1 MQVQIEN
8 YMLHHYPKL
17 SIVPEKL
24 QKLLFSLLRA
34 FFHEKQINTF
44 LEDNANK
51 EAFGF
56 IEAVLDHFNV
66 NIGLRK
72 QELDHIPPYG
82 KAVIIANHPLG
93 ALDALALIHLLKDVR
108 KDIKIVANSFL
119 NQFDQLKN
127 ILIPVDNIQ
136 NKTDKNSL
144 KEIYDALNDG
154 KAVIIFPSGEVSR
167 ARVDG
172 IKDTAWKSGFLKIA
186 SKTRAPILPIYIKA
200 KNSKTFYM
208 LSWLNRSFATATL
221 PHEMFKSYKKTID
234 FKIGKSI
241 SYDSYN
247 LSGLSP
253 KQSVKLL
260 RKHFYRIAKGG
271 KEIFLTQNIIAT
283 PEARSE
289 LKKALK
295 NAIILGKTFDDK
307 HILLYSSTIEDCV
320 LNEIGRLREL
330 SFRFVGEG
338 SGKKRDI
345 DSFDMYYKHL
355 IVWDDDALEI
365 AGAYRIGIG
374 RDILELYGTKGFYTT
389 KLFDFDNKFDSYIS
403 QGIELGRSFV
413 QPKYWNSR
421 ALDYLW
427 QGIGAFIKTQP
438 QIRYLF
444 GAVSLS
450 DTFSNEAKGMMI
462 EFYSHYYGTNDAL
475 VTHKYPYKISLE
487 TKKRCKSIF
496 VYNDYKKDL
505 QTLKEKLGMMGY
517 AIPTLYK
524 QYSEVC
530 EDGGVKFFDFG
541 YDKDFGNCVDGFIV
555 TDLSLL
561 KENKRKRY
569 IGSLMSE
576 SK

>member
-1 MQVQIEN
+1 MQIQIEN

-24 QKLLFSLLRA
+24 QKLLFSSLRA

-44 LEDNANK
+44 IEANTNK
-51 EAFGF
+51 EVFGF
-56 IEAVLDHFNV
+56 IEAILDHFNV

-72 QELDHIPPYG
+72 QELDHIPPFG
-82 KAVIIANHPLG
+82 KVVIIANHPLG
-93 ALDALALIHLLKDVR
+93 ALDALALIYLLKDIR

-119 NQFDQLKN
+119 NQFDQLKD
-127 ILIPVDNIQ
+127 ILIPVDNIH

-144 KEIYDALNDG
+144 KKIYDALDEG
-154 KAVIIFPSGEVSR
+154 QAVIIFPSGEVSR

-186 SKTRAPILPIYIKA
+186 LKTRAPILPIYIKA

-247 LSGLSP
+247 LSGLSL

-271 KEIFLTQNIIAT
+271 REIFLTQNIIAT

-295 NAIILGKTFDDK
+295 NAMMLGKTFDDK
-307 HILLYSSTIEDCV
+307 HILLYSSNIEDCV

-345 DSFDMYYKHL
+345 DNFDMYYKHL

-374 RDILELYGTKGFYTT
+374 KEILDAYGTRGLYTS
-389 KLFDFDNKFDSYIS
+389 KLFEFDKNFEGYIA

-427 QGIGAFIKTQP
+427 QGIGAFIKMQP

-450 DTFSNEAKGMMI
+450 DTFNSEAKGMMI
-462 EFYSHYYGTNDAL
+462 EFYRHYFGTNESL
-475 VTHKYPYKISLE
+475 IRHKYPYKISLE
-487 TKKRCKSIF
+487 TKKRCKAIF

-505 QTLKEKLGMMGY
+505 QALKEKLEMMSY

-541 YDKDFGNCVDGFIV
+541 YDKDFGNCVDGFIM
-555 TDLSLL
+555 TDLTLL
-561 KENKRKRY
+561 KESKRKRY
-569 IGSLMSE
+569 IR
-576 SK
+576 

>member
-17 SIVPEKL
+17 SIIPEKL
-24 QKLLFSLLRA
+24 QKLLFSSLRT

-44 LEDNANK
+44 LEANAHK

-72 QELDHIPPYG
+72 QQLDRIPPYG
-82 KAVIIANHPLG
+82 KVVIIANHPLG

-119 NQFDQLKN
+119 NQFGQLKD
-127 ILIPVDNIQ
+127 ILISVDNIQ
-136 NKTDKNSL
+136 NKTDKSSL
-144 KEIYDALNDG
+144 KEIYEALDTE

-172 IKDTAWKSGFLKIA
+172 IKDTAWKTGFFKIA
-186 SKTRAPILPIYIKA
+186 KKARAPILPIYIKA

-221 PHEMFKSYKKTID
+221 PHEMFKSYQKTID
-234 FKIGKSI
+234 FKIGKAI
-241 SYDSYN
+241 SYETYN
-247 LSGLSP
+247 LNGLSP

-260 RKHFYRIAKGG
+260 RKHFYHIAKDG
-271 KEIFLTQNIIAT
+271 KEIFKTQNIIAT
-283 PEARSE
+283 PEARAE
-289 LKKALK
+289 LKKELK
-295 NAIILGKTFDDK
+295 GAVVLGKTFDDK
-307 HILLYSSTIEDCV
+307 HILLYSSDIEDCV

-355 IVWDDDALEI
+355 IVWDDEALEI
-365 AGAYRIGIG
+365 AGAYRIGVG
-374 RDILELYGTKGFYTT
+374 KEILESYGINGLYTT
-389 KLFDFDNKFDSYIS
+389 RLFKFDEKFESYIY

-427 QGIGAFIKTQP
+427 QGIGSFIKTQP

-462 EFYSHYYGTNDAL
+462 EFYGHYFGTNDSL
-475 VTHKYPYKISLE
+475 VKHKYPYKISLE
-487 TKKRCKSIF
+487 TKSRCKSIF
-496 VYNDYKKDL
+496 AFNDYKKDL

-524 QYSEVC
+524 QYSEIC
-530 EDGGVKFFDFG
+530 EEGGVKFFDFG
-541 YDKDFGNCVDGFIV
+541 HDKDFGNCIDGFIL
-555 TDLSLL
+555 TDLFLL

-569 IGSLMSE
+569 VDSLATE

>member
-24 QKLLFSLLRA
+24 QKLLFSSLRA

-44 LEDNANK
+44 LEVNAHK
-51 EAFGF
+51 ETFGF
-56 IEAVLDHFNV
+56 IEAVLDYFNV

-72 QELDHIPPYG
+72 QEIDHIPPYG
-82 KAVIIANHPLG
+82 KVVIIANHPLG

-119 NQFDQLKN
+119 SQFDQLKD

-136 NKTDKNSL
+136 NKTDKSSL
-144 KEIYDALNDG
+144 KEIYDALDNG

-172 IKDTAWKSGFLKIA
+172 IKDTAWKSGFFKIA
-186 SKTRAPILPIYIKA
+186 SKARAPILPIYIKA

-221 PHEMFKSYKKTID
+221 PHEMFKSFKKTID

-241 SYDSYN
+241 AYEAYSFT
-247 LSGLSP
+247 GLLP

-260 RKHFYRIAKGG
+260 RKHFYKVAKGG

-283 PEARSE
+283 PEARAE
-289 LKKALK
+289 LKHALK
-295 NAIILGKTFDDK
+295 NAISLGKTFDDK
-307 HILLYSSTIEDCV
+307 HILLYSSDMEDCV

-338 SGKKRDI
+338 SGKKRDV

-355 IVWDDDALEI
+355 IVWDDEALEI

-374 RDILELYGTKGFYTT
+374 RDILDMHDIAGLYTS
-389 KLFDFDNKFDSYIS
+389 KLFTFDNKFEDYIT

-427 QGIGAFIKTQP
+427 QGIGAFIKSQP

-444 GAVSLS
+444 GAVSMS
-450 DTFSNEAKGMMI
+450 DTFNSEAKGMMI
-462 EFYSHYYGTNDAL
+462 EFYSHYFGSNEQL
-475 VTHKYPYKISLE
+475 VIHKYPYQISLE
-487 TKKRCKSIF
+487 TKIRCKSIF
-496 VYNDYKKDL
+496 VYNDYRKDL
-505 QTLKEKLGMMGY
+505 QTLKEELGMMGY

-524 QYSEVC
+524 QYSEIC
-530 EDGGVKFFDFG
+530 EEGGVKFFDFG
-541 YDKDFGNCVDGFIV
+541 YDKNFANCIDGFIL

-569 IGSLMSE
+569 IG
-576 SK
+576 

>member
-1 MQVQIEN
+1 MQIQIEN

-24 QKLLFSLLRA
+24 QKLLFSSLRA

-44 LEDNANK
+44 IEANTNK
-51 EAFGF
+51 EVFGF
-56 IEAVLDHFNV
+56 IEAILDHFNV

-72 QELDHIPPYG
+72 QELDHIPPFG
-82 KAVIIANHPLG
+82 KVVIIANHPLG
-93 ALDALALIHLLKDVR
+93 ALDALALIYLLKDIR

-119 NQFDQLKN
+119 NQFDQLKD
-127 ILIPVDNIQ
+127 ILIPVDNIH

-144 KEIYDALNDG
+144 KKIYDALDEG
-154 KAVIIFPSGEVSR
+154 QAVIIFPSGEVSR

-186 SKTRAPILPIYIKA
+186 LKTRAPILPIYIKA

-241 SYDSYN
+241 SYESYN
-247 LSGLSP
+247 LSGLSS

-260 RKHFYRIAKGG
+260 RKHFYRIAKDGR
-271 KEIFLTQNIIAT
+271 EIFLTQNIIAT
-283 PEARSE
+283 PEARAE

-295 NAIILGKTFDDK
+295 NATMLGKTFDDK
-307 HILLYSSTIEDCV
+307 HILLYSSNIEDCV

-345 DSFDMYYKHL
+345 DGFDMYYKHL
-355 IVWDDDALEI
+355 IVWDDEALEI
-365 AGAYRIGIG
+365 AGAYRIGVG
-374 RDILELYGTKGFYTT
+374 KDILDIYGTKGLYTS
-389 KLFDFDNKFDSYIS
+389 KLFDFDDKFDSYIS

-427 QGIGAFIKTQP
+427 QGIGSFIKMQP

-450 DTFSNEAKGMMI
+450 DTFSSEAKGMMI
-462 EFYSHYYGTNDAL
+462 EFYRHYFGTNESL
-475 VTHKYPYKISLE
+475 VKHKYPYKISLE
-487 TKKRCKSIF
+487 TSKRCKDIF

-505 QTLKEKLGMMGY
+505 QMLKEKLGMMGY

-524 QYSEVC
+524 QYSEIC

-561 KENKRKRY
+561 KESKRKRY
-569 IGSLMSE
+569 VG
-576 SK
+576 

>member
-1 MQVQIEN
+1 
-8 YMLHHYPKL
+8 MLHHYPKL

-24 QKLLFSLLRA
+24 QKLLFSSLRA

-44 LEDNANK
+44 IEANTNK
-51 EAFGF
+51 EVFGF
-56 IEAVLDHFNV
+56 IEAILDHFNV

-72 QELDHIPPYG
+72 QELDHIPPFG
-82 KAVIIANHPLG
+82 KVVIIANHPLG
-93 ALDALALIHLLKDVR
+93 ALDALALIYLLKDIR

-119 NQFDQLKN
+119 NQFDQLKD
-127 ILIPVDNIQ
+127 ILIPVDNIH

-144 KEIYDALNDG
+144 KKIYDALDEG
-154 KAVIIFPSGEVSR
+154 QAVIIFPSGEVSR

-186 SKTRAPILPIYIKA
+186 LKTRAPILPIYIKA

-241 SYDSYN
+241 SYESYN
-247 LSGLSP
+247 LSGLSS

-260 RKHFYRIAKGG
+260 RKHFYRIAKDGR
-271 KEIFLTQNIIAT
+271 EIFLTQNIIAT
-283 PEARSE
+283 PEARAE

-295 NAIILGKTFDDK
+295 NATMLGKTFDDK
-307 HILLYSSTIEDCV
+307 HILLYSSNIEDCV

-345 DSFDMYYKHL
+345 DGFDMYYKHL
-355 IVWDDDALEI
+355 IVWDDEALEI
-365 AGAYRIGIG
+365 AGAYRIGVG
-374 RDILELYGTKGFYTT
+374 KDILDIYGTKGLYTS
-389 KLFDFDNKFDSYIS
+389 KLFDFDDKFDSYIS

-427 QGIGAFIKTQP
+427 QGIGSFIKMQP

-450 DTFSNEAKGMMI
+450 DTFSSEAKGMMI
-462 EFYSHYYGTNDAL
+462 EFYRHYFGTNESL
-475 VTHKYPYKISLE
+475 VKHKYPYKISLE
-487 TKKRCKSIF
+487 TSKRCKDIF

-505 QTLKEKLGMMGY
+505 QMLKEKLGMMGY

-524 QYSEVC
+524 QYSEIC

-561 KENKRKRY
+561 KESKRKRY
-569 IGSLMSE
+569 VG
-576 SK
+576 